1 MANSSIGRREFIS
14 LLGSLV
20 GGAAA
25 TWPVATQ
32 AQAPAVPVIGFLNST
47 SPDPTLQRV
56 AAFRQGLREL
66 EYVDR
71 QNVATEFRWAENQ
84 HYRLQSLAAD
94 LVRRRVA
101 VIAATGGTP
110 AALAAKRAT
119 STIPIVFEIGGD
131 PIAAGLIED
140 HNGSRSNLTGIS
152 LSVVALAQSQLAL
165 IRKLVPKAALV
176 AMFVNPDNPNSG
188 AQQARIEAAA
198 HAIGMQTLVLYVN
211 KETGFEQPFMTLL
224 QRRAD
229 ALFVNN
235 DSFFLEWRREIVAL
249 AALHAIPTIY
259 PLRAYAADGGLISYG
274 ASIIEG
280 YHQVGVYVGRILKGE
295 KPADLPIVNSTKF
308 KLAINITTA
317 RTLGLDLPAELLSSA
332 DEVIQ

>member
-140 HNGSRSNLTGIS
+140 HNGSRGNLTGIS
-152 LSVVALAQSQLAL
+152 LSVV
-165 IRKLVPKAALV
+165 
-176 AMFVNPDNPNSG
+176 
-188 AQQARIEAAA
+188 
-198 HAIGMQTLVLYVN
+198 
-211 KETGFEQPFMTLL
+211 
-224 QRRAD
+224 
-229 ALFVNN
+229 
-235 DSFFLEWRREIVAL
+235 
-249 AALHAIPTIY
+249 
-259 PLRAYAADGGLISYG
+259 
-274 ASIIEG
+274 
-280 YHQVGVYVGRILKGE
+280 
-295 KPADLPIVNSTKF
+295 
-308 KLAINITTA
+308 
-317 RTLGLDLPAELLSSA
+317 
-332 DEVIQ
+332 